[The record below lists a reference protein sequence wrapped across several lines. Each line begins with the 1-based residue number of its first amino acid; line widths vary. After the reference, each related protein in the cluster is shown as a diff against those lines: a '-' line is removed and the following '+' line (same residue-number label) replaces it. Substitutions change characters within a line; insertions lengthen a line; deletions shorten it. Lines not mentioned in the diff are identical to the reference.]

1 MMLEGKVKKES
12 LYREADIEMKRFQK
26 EILWGPEEAAKEW
39 NRRHWWEW
47 ARKRWLE
54 HIKGEMFWIELGED
68 DFNLVNK
75 GISCDKYLLEQ
86 ILEKLEI
93 GKENLNIINWAV
105 DLGADMDEV
114 VEILGKLNL
123 NQRRDDMKGNVS

>member
-1 MMLEGKVKKES
+1 MLEGKAEKRS
-12 LYREADIEMKRFQK
+12 LYREADVEMKRFQK
-26 EILWGPEEAAKEW
+26 EILWGPEAAAEEW
-39 NRRHWWEW
+39 NRKHWWEW

-54 HIKGEMFWIELGED
+54 HIKGDTFWIELGEG

-75 GISCDKYLLEQ
+75 GISSDSYLLEQ
-86 ILEKLEI
+86 ILGKLEI

-114 VEILGKLNL
+114 VEILGKLDL
-123 NQRRDDMKGNVS
+123 NQRRDDMQDSVS

>member
-1 MMLEGKVKKES
+1 MMLEEGIKKKS

-26 EILWGPEEAAKEW
+26 EILWGPEAAAEEW
-39 NRRHWWEW
+39 NRKHWWEW

-54 HIKGEMFWIELGED
+54 HIKGETFWIELGED
-68 DFNLVNK
+68 DFNLVNT
-75 GISCDKYLLEQ
+75 GISCDRYLLEQ

-105 DLGADMDEV
+105 DLGVDMDEV
-114 VEILGKLNL
+114 VEVLGKLDL
-123 NQRRDDMKGNVS
+123 NQRRDDMKGKVS

>member
-1 MMLEGKVKKES
+1 MEEQVKKKS

-26 EILWGPEEAAKEW
+26 ESLWGPEAAAEEW
-39 NRRHWWEW
+39 NRKHWWEW

-54 HIKGEMFWIELGED
+54 HIKGETFWIELGES

-75 GISCDKYLLEQ
+75 GISSDSYLLEQ
-86 ILEKLEI
+86 ILGKLEI

-123 NQRRDDMKGNVS
+123 NRSRDDIKDNVL

>member
-1 MMLEGKVKKES
+1 MILEEEPEKKS
-12 LYREADIEMKRFQK
+12 LYRAADIEMKRFQK
-26 EILWGPEEAAKEW
+26 EILWGPEAAAEEW
-39 NRRHWWEW
+39 NRKHWWEW

-54 HIKGEMFWIELGED
+54 HIKGETYWMELGEA

-75 GISCDKYLLEQ
+75 GISNDSYLLEQ

-105 DLGADMDEV
+105 DFGADMTEV
-114 VEILGKLNL
+114 VEILGKLDL
-123 NQRRDDMKGNVS
+123 NQSRDDIQDNVS